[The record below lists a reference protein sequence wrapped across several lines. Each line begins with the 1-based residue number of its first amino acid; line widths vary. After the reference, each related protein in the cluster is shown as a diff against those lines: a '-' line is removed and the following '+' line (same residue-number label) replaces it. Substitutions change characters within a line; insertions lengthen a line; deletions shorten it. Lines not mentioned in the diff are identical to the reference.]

1 MQEVRFEWRKHQAK
15 SSEVNC
21 CRYLGRC
28 CRQKVIN
35 SASEV
40 ITFFSPL
47 LYSLGVITDFEEGSL

>member
-1 MQEVRFEWRKHQAK
+1 MQVAKLGWRKRQAK
-15 SSEVNC
+15 SSEVN
-21 CRYLGRC
+21 L
-28 CRQKVIN
+28 CRQFGKRCRPKVIN